1 MVRIKQTDSAFEN
14 EPFSAP
20 FGFKGAYL
28 SGSWQSTALLASEN
42 GNEGVGVGVL
52 SPLWSDAEFFAADG
66 ETRTNEVMFLMTQHA
81 LELARGASFET
92 PLDLLDQ
99 LLPAVL
105 SYGRDLSGRDDLR
118 MTYALNALVAVDNA
132 AWMLYAKETGKAS
145 FDEMI
150 PEAFRAALPARHD
163 KVARIPLF
171 SYGVSMAQIQAAVD
185 AGSFFAKIK
194 VGADPK
200 GDGDPEKML
209 AWDQQRLSQI
219 HDLLKDRPTP
229 WTDSG
234 HIPYYLDA
242 NGRYDSKER
251 LMRLLDHAQKIGALD
266 RILLFE
272 EPFPEAYVV
281 DVHDIPLRLAADESA
296 HTDTDAQRR
305 IELGYGAIALKPIA
319 KTLSMSLR
327 VAQVAHAAGVPCFC
341 ADLTVCP
348 LLVDWN
354 KSVAARLSALPGMK
368 LGVLESNGHQ
378 NYRDWQ
384 AMESY
389 HPAAGASWTLVHD
402 GMFEL
407 QPEFYARSA
416 GILEMPRHYRELMR
430 CRHCA

>member
-1 MVRIKQTDSAFEN
+1 
-14 EPFSAP
+14 
-20 FGFKGAYL
+20 
-28 SGSWQSTALLASEN
+28 
-42 GNEGVGVGVL
+42 
-52 SPLWSDAEFFAADG
+52 
-66 ETRTNEVMFLMTQHA
+66 
-81 LELARGASFET
+81 
-92 PLDLLDQ
+92 
-99 LLPAVL
+99 
-105 SYGRDLSGRDDLR
+105 
-118 MTYALNALVAVDNA
+118 
-132 AWMLYAKETGKAS
+132 
-145 FDEMI
+145 
-150 PEAFRAALPARHD
+150 
-163 KVARIPLF
+163 
-171 SYGVSMAQIQAAVD
+171 MAQIQAAVD